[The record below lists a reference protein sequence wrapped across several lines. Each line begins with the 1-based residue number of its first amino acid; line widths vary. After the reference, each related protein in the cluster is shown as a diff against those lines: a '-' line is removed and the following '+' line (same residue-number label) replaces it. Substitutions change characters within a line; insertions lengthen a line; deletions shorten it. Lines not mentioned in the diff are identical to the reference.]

1 MEGESNNVLIPLM
14 IAKLNQVILMA
25 GLMSSSVWAETR
37 FAYVPYSSDEDR
49 DARVVTEKGE
59 KEGLVAKV
67 KGGNDPALS
76 PDGKQLLIT
85 LFLKEGRQ
93 LAIVDLATGERR
105 QLPIEGLEV
114 YGGSWSPDG
123 NWIAFHHLAAKRWKV
138 GVIKPDGTGFKLLGE
153 GLNADEDLYLAGWNF
168 KTNEPLGHDMK
179 TLVQLKL
186 DGSVA
191 WSKVLQDLFE
201 RPYAASDCNYWVLP
215 DGKTVVG
222 NFEVMEDEIKNI
234 QGPSNYLVKVDLE
247 AGKPERI
254 SPKGLHVGQPVLSL
268 DGKSVVFTG
277 FTGEDIKVGKEDE
290 VDMTMRVYRLKL
302 DDYSIEPLFQN
313 AWFPS
318 VSR

>member
-1 MEGESNNVLIPLM
+1 MSKVVLL
-14 IAKLNQVILMA
+14 A
-25 GLMSSSVWAETR
+25 GLISTPVLAETR
-37 FAYVPYSSDEDR
+37 YAYVPYDAGEDH

-76 PDGKQLLIT
+76 PDGTQLLIT
-85 LFLKEGRQ
+85 LFLKEGRK
-93 LAIVDLATGERR
+93 LAIVDLATGEQR
-105 QLPIEGLEV
+105 QLPIEGREV

-123 NWIAFHHLAAKRWKV
+123 DLIAFHHLGAKHWKV
-138 GVIKPDGTGFKLLGE
+138 GVIKPDGTGFRLLGD
-153 GLNADEDLYLAGWNF
+153 GLKADEDLYLAGWNL
-168 KTNEPLGHDMK
+168 KTGEPMAHDMK
-179 TLVQLKL
+179 ALVQLKL
-186 DGSVA
+186 DGAVA
-191 WSKVLQDLFE
+191 WSKGLQDLFGQ
-201 RPYAASDCNYWVLP
+201 PYAASDCNFWVLP

-222 NFEVMEDEIKNI
+222 NFVVMEDEIKDI
-234 QGPSNYLVKVDLE
+234 QGPSNCLMKADLDLE

-254 SPKGLHVGQPVLSL
+254 SPKGLHVGQPVVSL

-277 FTGEDIKVGKEDE
+277 FTGDDIKKGEGDV

-302 DDYSIEPLFQN
+302 EDNSIETLFPN